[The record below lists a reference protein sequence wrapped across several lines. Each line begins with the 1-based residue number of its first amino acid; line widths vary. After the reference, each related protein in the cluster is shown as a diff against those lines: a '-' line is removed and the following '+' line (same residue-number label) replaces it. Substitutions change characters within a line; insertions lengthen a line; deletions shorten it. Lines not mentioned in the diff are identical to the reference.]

1 MEGSPEMKHLIRTV
15 IVSCLAFFVAASA
28 CGQGLYWESSITRKG
43 EDEKALS
50 KSYYMPQ
57 MFKEKG
63 SSEDQWVIVRLDRK
77 MFVVVNDADREYSEM
92 TFDELERM
100 MKKVGGKM
108 SGAMAEMEKQMA
120 SLTPEQ
126 RKMMKEMMG
135 GKLPGMKSDAKV
147 EVTSSG
153 EKKSVNGY
161 SCTKYVVKRGGEE
174 FITLWTTDEIE
185 GIGTMGEEMKEFGR
199 RMAALNPMGD
209 LSETEAMIN
218 VDGFPMQ
225 TEVADV
231 TTVVTKVEK
240 KNIPAAEFEVPAG
253 YKKVK
258 PEMFE
263 QLEEQD

>member
-1 MEGSPEMKHLIRTV
+1 MRTV

-28 CGQGLYWESSITRKG
+28 CGQGLYWESTVTRKG
-43 EDEKALS
+43 DDEKALS

-63 SSEDQWVIVRLDRK
+63 SSGNQWVIVRLDRK
-77 MFVVVNDADREYSEM
+77 MFVMVNDADKEYSEM
-92 TFDELERM
+92 TFDELEQM
-100 MKKVGGKM
+100 MKNVGGKM

-120 SLTPEQ
+120 GLTPEQ
-126 RKMMKEMMG
+126 KKMMKEMMG
-135 GKLPGMKSDAKV
+135 GKLPRMKGDAKI
-147 EVTSSG
+147 EVTETG
-153 EKKSVNGY
+153 EKTSVNGY
-161 SCTKYVVKRGGEE
+161 ACTKYVVTRGGEE

-185 GIGTMGEEMKEFGR
+185 GIGTLGEEMKEFGR

-209 LSETEAMIN
+209 LSETEAMMN

-225 TEVADV
+225 TEVANV

-240 KNIPAAEFEVPAG
+240 KNIPASEFEVPAG

-258 PEMFE
+258 PQM
-263 QLEEQD
+263 LEHLGDDN